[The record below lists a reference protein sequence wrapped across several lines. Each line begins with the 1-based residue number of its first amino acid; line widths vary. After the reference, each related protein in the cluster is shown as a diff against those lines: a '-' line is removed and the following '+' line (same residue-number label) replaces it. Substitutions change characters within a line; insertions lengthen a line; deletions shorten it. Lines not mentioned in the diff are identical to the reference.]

1 MHTQHPSINFNFSYQ
16 IETKFLDG
24 VIVEFTMD
32 IPILIRSDQYINMM
46 EFPLQ
51 IPVLVRQVADQEAAD
66 LYDELFPEIEPLDY
80 SDGK

>member
-1 MHTQHPSINFNFSYQ
+1 
-16 IETKFLDG
+16 
-24 VIVEFTMD
+24 MD